1 MIGNIVGGAVGGAT
15 AALVLRLLEKEAS
28 TLGVAYER
36 PVRRYRG
43 YPSDTAT
50 EYAAGNAEFVIGP
63 PNGYGWEIL
72 GIMWDVRTAA
82 ASLPEIDVLRRCDG
96 AVVLPALMP
105 PAGAGLT
112 SFYYFMQGASY
123 ELFTVAG
130 VAQGCV
136 LPLPLNGELRDEDL
150 HFVVNA
156 GGIGDL
162 QRIFIYY
169 EEFRL

>member
-50 EYAAGNAEFVIGP
+50 EFAAGNVEFVIGP
-63 PNGYGWEIL
+63 PNGYGWEVL

-82 ASLPEIDVLRRCDG
+82 DALPEIDVLRRSDG
-96 AVVLPALMP
+96 QIVLPAYLP
-105 PAGAGLT
+105 PSIGGT
-112 SFYYFMQGASY
+112 PSFYYLMHGAY
-123 ELFTVAG
+123 GVFNVAG
-130 VAQGCV
+130 MAQGCV
-136 LPLPLNGELRDEDL
+136 LPLPMQGELRDEDL
-150 HFVVNA
+150 HFIVNLGA
-156 GGIGDL
+156 VGDTHRL
-162 QRIFIYY
+162 FIYY

>member
-43 YPSDTAT
+43 YPVDTAGIYDDGT
-50 EYAAGNAEFVIGP
+50 VIFDVGP

-72 GIMWDVRTAA
+72 GAMW
-82 ASLPEIDVLRRCDG
+82 EINANGGLVPQLSVLRQSDD
-96 AVVLPALMP
+96 ALILPVFLPDVA
-105 PAGAGLT
+105 AGMMAM
-112 SFYYFMQGASY
+112 YYFMQGASY
-123 ELFTVAG
+123 PMFTVPG

-136 LPLPLNGELRDEDL
+136 LPLPMNGELKEEHITL
-150 HFVVNA
+150 ELA
-156 GGIGDL
+156 GGGLLDTHRL
-162 QRIFIYY
+162 SIYY